1 MDYLNR
7 RKQSMAQFQN
17 NDTQYENIIELRGIS
32 QSYDGGQNWIMEGLD
47 FIIEDKP
54 NQGQFAVILGMSG
67 SGKSTLLRYIAGLQ
81 PPTKGEVLVKGLP
94 VSDDNRVS
102 MVFQQYSSL
111 PWMTVLENVGL
122 ALEFKGIS
130 KKDRDEQSMEMIKLV
145 GLDGHQNKYAQY
157 PSLSGGQL
165 QRVAIARSLL
175 ANSEILLMD
184 EPFGALDIRTRLQMQ
199 DLLIG
204 LWEKFQ
210 STVVFVTH
218 DIAEAV
224 YLADDI
230 YILKAQPSKI
240 VEHIAIDLPLQRTRE
255 IKRDPRYTELVHH
268 VEDTMLRVSEM

>member
-1 MDYLNR
+1 
-7 RKQSMAQFQN
+7 MAEFQHR
-17 NDTQYENIIELRGIS
+17 DTEYDNIIELCGIS
-32 QSYDGGQNWIMEGLD
+32 QSYDGGQNWIMEDLD

-81 PPTKGEVLVKGLP
+81 QPTKGEVLVKGLP
-94 VSDDNRVS
+94 VSDKNRVS

-122 ALEFKGIS
+122 ALEFKGVS
-130 KKDRDEQSMEMIKLV
+130 KKDRDEQAMEMIKLV

-199 DLLIG
+199 DLLVG

-240 VEHIAIDLPLQRTRE
+240 VEHIDIDLPLQRTRE